1 MKIKEKHSKMNNIS
15 TTKLECNSYLTD
27 KRLTP
32 DEVKL
37 IFSLRTRSYFV
48 KKNYRNKFQND
59 LLCFLC
65 RTDVDENEHLLK
77 CRVLQ
82 NKISEVN
89 SDATYM
95 DLFGTTDEIVKAG
108 KLLSMVCAEREEIM
122 KALNIKFW

>member
-1 MKIKEKHSKMNNIS
+1 MSCK
-15 TTKLECNSYLTD
+15 SYLTD

-32 DEVKL
+32 DEAKL
-37 IFSLRTRSYFV
+37 VFSLRTRSYFV
-48 KKNYRNKFQND
+48 KNNYRNKFQND

-65 RTDVDENEHLLK
+65 RAEIDNNEHLLK

-95 DLFGTTDEIVKAG
+95 DLFGTTEKIVKAG
-108 KLLSMVCAEREEIM
+108 KLLSKVCAEREAIM